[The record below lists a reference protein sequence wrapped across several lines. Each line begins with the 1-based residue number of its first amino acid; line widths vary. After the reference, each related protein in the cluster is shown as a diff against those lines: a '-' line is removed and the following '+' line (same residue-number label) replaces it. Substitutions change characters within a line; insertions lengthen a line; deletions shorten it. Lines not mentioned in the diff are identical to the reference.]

1 LPYAKRPKSSSDLD
15 TLTESDKGFHWCN
28 KPHFSEDGTLV
39 YANSSHKSLEGGVF
53 LTTQKPIMTAHKDV
67 RFTKLPT
74 FPDASPPTLDTQKGF
89 TRVTSQSEVP
99 TATVNP
105 EFDFADFSKAVV
117 IDGPAGSHEQKVWE
131 LLAIL
136 FDEYDDLPEGMDEEE
151 FSQHRE
157 RFRKDK
163 LSEYWESL
171 VHSDAEKHAQQAK
184 TAEEKAI
191 AHLSCHNV
199 PEACHT
205 LLNGLD
211 LRLATLV
218 ALIGGDIYMRQDMV
232 QQIEE
237 WRRMDVLA
245 EMEDPI
251 RAIYELLAGN
261 CGKCEGKTEGGK
273 ENKTSTFTIAKR
285 FGLDWRRAFALRLWY
300 GTLDDEP
307 IEMAVAQFAD
317 ALRDGFDEVKP
328 VPWFVEQNVD
338 MGFKDPEA
346 DNREDILW
354 GILKLYA
361 SSKLD
366 LPANVEDILAP
377 QNVSGHPLNARLSFQ
392 LFHLFKVRKDEPEP
406 ARQIGLPTN
415 RSGDGTNESFLSS
428 TASSTVKYEQAE
440 DSLMALGDSLT
451 LTYAGSLHTPKYWTT
466 AAFVYAHLSSVELR
480 EQYIRSLLSYFSN
493 TYELNDGDPYF
504 DYLTK
509 KLGVPRAWLH
519 SAGALRAKMEGDDLR
534 QTLHLLEAGELV
546 EAHEVLCRS
555 VGPSSVISRDY
566 DALREVLGG
575 FIPTPENS
583 PVDDV
588 SRARGRPRA
597 RKEPVP
603 GWNHGGQIY
612 FDYVHLV
619 DLTSHRPSFSTDEDL
634 NEEISTLL
642 KKLQSSLETIARER
656 WESRGLEE
664 RVALAEISG
673 FVAELVRQR
682 KGADRGRILKLP
694 LTEDRWLH
702 HTREISLSYYH
713 TLMGVVN

>member
-1 LPYAKRPKSSSDLD
+1 MPYAKRPKSSHDLD
-15 TLTESDKGFHWCN
+15 NLTESDKGFHLCN
-28 KPHFSEDGTLV
+28 KPHFSEDGTLI
-39 YANSSHKSLEGGVF
+39 YANTGHMSLEGGVF
-53 LTTQKPIMTAHKDV
+53 LTTQKPIVTAHKDV

-74 FPDASPPTLDTQKGF
+74 FPDVSQSTIVQYKHLLIEIQASPPTLDVQKAF
-89 TRVTSQSEVP
+89 TRLLAQSEVP
-99 TATVNP
+99 TATVSP

-117 IDGPAGSHEQKVWE
+117 IDGPAGAHEQKVWE
-131 LLAIL
+131 LLAVL
-136 FDEYDDLPEGMDEEE
+136 FDEYDDIPEGMNEEE
-151 FSQHRE
+151 FSQHKE
-157 RFRKDK
+157 RYRKDK
-163 LSEYWESL
+163 LSEFWESL
-171 VHSDAEKHAQQAK
+171 VRSDAEKHAQQAK

-191 AHLSCHNV
+191 AHLSCHDV

-218 ALIGGDIYMRQDMV
+218 ALIGGDMQMREDMAL
-232 QQIEE
+232 QIEE

-245 EMEDPI
+245 EMEDPV

-261 CGKCEGKTEGGK
+261 CGKCEGKTDGGK

-317 ALRDGFDEVKP
+317 ALRDGFEEVKP
-328 VPWFVEQNVD
+328 VPWFVEQGVD
-338 MGFKDPEA
+338 MGFNDPEA
-346 DNREDILW
+346 NNREDILW

-377 QNVSGHPLNARLSFQ
+377 QNVSGNPLNARLSFQ
-392 LFHLFKVRKDEPEP
+392 LFHLFNARRDEPEP

-415 RSGDGTNESFLSS
+415 RSGDGANESFLSS

-440 DSLMALGDSLT
+440 DSLTALGDSLT
-451 LTYAGSLHTPKYWTT
+451 LTYASSLHTEKYWTT
-466 AAFVYAHLSSVELR
+466 AAFVYAHVSSVELR

-493 TYELNDGDPYF
+493 TYEMKDGDPHF

-509 KLGVPRAWLH
+509 KLGVPRAWLY
-519 SAGALRAKMEGDDLR
+519 SAGALRAKVEGNDLQ

-546 EAHEVLCRS
+546 EAHQVLCRS

-583 PVDDV
+583 PVEETH
-588 SRARGRPRA
+588 RGRGRPRA
-597 RKEPVP
+597 KKEPVP

-612 FDYVHLV
+612 FDYIHLV
-619 DLTSHRPSFSTDEDL
+619 DLTSHRPSFSNDEDL
-634 NEEISTLL
+634 TEEISSLL
-642 KKLQSSLETIARER
+642 KKLQSSLETIAHER

-673 FVAELVRQR
+673 FVAELVRQN
-682 KGADRGRILKLP
+682 KVCFQFNL
-694 LTEDRWLH
+694 W
-702 HTREISLSYYH
+702 
-713 TLMGVVN
+713 